1 MGAPRSSEGDRLTH
15 RVQLPFEYDEGHE
28 TNNDE
33 YGAEAQV
40 GKEVAREITWARQR
54 EWDEDR
60 AQASEEGP
68 APCKSN
74 RATKGVP
81 AGPRGQGQVGVGTSV
96 HRRPTAAQ
104 SQARRARVCL
114 LSTELHRS

>member
-81 AGPRGQGQVGVGTSV
+81 AGPKG
-96 HRRPTAAQ
+96 
-104 SQARRARVCL
+104 RARSVWAPQSTGGPQQ
-114 LSTELHRS
+114 LSRRQDVPESVY